1 MSLVAAILG
10 WLRGEN
16 LPKSKTRPPSTPVL
30 PVTSQGCV
38 LQKFAKRRAQ
48 VEFRESRELWYTC
61 MADAET
67 FEEWVTAA
75 QRLDEIEGH
84 VEWKATDTSPSY
96 DCKLLRER
104 IRQVQHM
111 VAHESMPDIVDW
123 LRGGLQRNF
132 VGSGNSELFDEFT
145 HCGTKILIERHNCEM
160 TRLLFEVA
168 NCRED
173 AMSLEK
179 RLAFFT
185 EARHALGKSALLL
198 SGGLGL
204 GMYHLGVVR
213 ALHEQHLLP
222 RVISASSF
230 GAVVAVVVGTSTVD
244 ELSHMFESMFEPDD
258 NICSH
263 LHAAQQDRFDVKIRR
278 LLSTGHMLDA
288 EKLEQALKASLG
300 DVSFHEAYER
310 TGRIINITI
319 PGTGEM
325 GHDRPRFLNYLTA
338 PNILLWSAA
347 CASCELSGGQNSGK
361 IVAKDVKGHIFV
373 YNLKPEPRGAG
384 AADVEGGQSYQP
396 WEDCSGEGVHAD
408 LPMNRLKELFN
419 VNFFI
424 VSQNTACAIPFV
436 QRSQTHVRHDPLGPS
451 RVSFVRRITSTL
463 GYLLRSEVL
472 HRCEQAITL
481 GLAPKSLKKMLNQKY
496 MGDVTIAPG
505 PLEVCSKLLF
515 KRDQVA
521 QREFVRM
528 GERRT
533 WPRISQVRGQCEVEM
548 VLDQCVRHLAAQ
560 IQRKAQR
567 HANRCNTKV
576 FTPHFRQQRHTHLD
590 LNQFFSPNLA
600 LSSATPLATEARRED
615 MRTSSSGSSI
625 PLLLPLPPFSFRS
638 TDDHHHLV
646 PVEVRCPPN
655 QPTYEG
661 SVGATTKAP
670 CPAITLPSSFLHPPF
685 TLPKIGAITLPSPSL
700 HPSFTLPS
708 AKRAA
713 VVTVTW
719 PYLQ

>member
-1 MSLVAAILG
+1 MLG

-278 LLSTGHMLDA
+278 LLSTGLLFPPHNPPPSPQGKCCSRAMYFR
-288 EKLEQALKASLG
+288 ASGARPLVARG
-300 DVSFHEAYER
+300 ASSAR
-310 TGRIINITI
+310 RLAPTGI
-319 PGTGEM
+319 
-325 GHDRPRFLNYLTA
+325 
-338 PNILLWSAA
+338 
-347 CASCELSGGQNSGK
+347 GQNT
-361 IVAKDVKGHIFV
+361 HI
-373 YNLKPEPRGAG
+373 
-384 AADVEGGQSYQP
+384 
-396 WEDCSGEGVHAD
+396 
-408 LPMNRLKELFN
+408 
-419 VNFFI
+419 
-424 VSQNTACAIPFV
+424 
-436 QRSQTHVRHDPLGPS
+436 
-451 RVSFVRRITSTL
+451 
-463 GYLLRSEVL
+463 
-472 HRCEQAITL
+472 
-481 GLAPKSLKKMLNQKY
+481 
-496 MGDVTIAPG
+496 
-505 PLEVCSKLLF
+505 
-515 KRDQVA
+515 
-521 QREFVRM
+521 
-528 GERRT
+528 
-533 WPRISQVRGQCEVEM
+533 EM
-548 VLDQCVRHLAAQ
+548 H
-560 IQRKAQR
+560 R
-567 HANRCNTKV
+567 HARNWL
-576 FTPHFRQQRHTHLD
+576 PH
-590 LNQFFSPNLA
+590 
-600 LSSATPLATEARRED
+600 
-615 MRTSSSGSSI
+615 
-625 PLLLPLPPFSFRS
+625 LLP
-638 TDDHHHLV
+638 
-646 PVEVRCPPN
+646 
-655 QPTYEG
+655 
-661 SVGATTKAP
+661 
-670 CPAITLPSSFLHPPF
+670 FL
-685 TLPKIGAITLPSPSL
+685 A
-700 HPSFTLPS
+700 
-708 AKRAA
+708 
-713 VVTVTW
+713 
-719 PYLQ
+719 